1 MNLNE
6 ALDESSKRTEDSVE
20 LQGPDTNEIADERF
34 AEVVKRLK
42 TAMIHHPDLVSTLRG
57 ILEPL
62 QGIERLG
69 DTLYSLDILNEAEQ
83 AIKQSYKHR

>member
-1 MNLNE
+1 MSLNE
-6 ALDESSKRTEDSVE
+6 TLAGSSKEAEHSEE
-20 LQGPDTNEIADERF
+20 LQRPETNEIADERF

-62 QGIERLG
+62 QGIERYG
-69 DTLYSLDILNEAEQ
+69 NALYSLDILSEAQRVINESKAT
-83 AIKQSYKHR
+83 